1 MEVLTFMGAISAALR
16 SDAWLPA
23 PLTSLCPN
31 LEIPCPTNA
40 LCNNRSSL
48 QLVAPKHA
56 VGNRKSA

>member
-40 LCNNRSSL
+40 LCNN
-48 QLVAPKHA
+48 PKHA